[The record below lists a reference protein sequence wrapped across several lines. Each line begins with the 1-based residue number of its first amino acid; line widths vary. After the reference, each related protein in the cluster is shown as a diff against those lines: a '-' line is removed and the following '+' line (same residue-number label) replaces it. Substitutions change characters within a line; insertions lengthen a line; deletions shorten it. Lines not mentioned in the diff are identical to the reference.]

1 MAQTFLIVCAPQK
14 PNRGLPGKS
23 HINPGASPGLE
34 NANRVLPKSPSRY
47 RAAPANPLS
56 PQLDLAAI
64 WQAPDNRREPA
75 HRTRSIAVPSCP
87 DVAALSFVLAPFQDR
102 HRART

>member
-23 HINPGASPGLE
+23 HINPGVSPGLE

-56 PQLDLAAI
+56 PQLDLSAI

-75 HRTRSIAVPSCP
+75 HRTRSIAVPSCT
-87 DVAALSFVLAPFQDR
+87 DVAPLSFAHGLLLER
-102 HRART
+102 HRG